1 MFANLQSFDLQ
12 MNSLCQHQKQH
23 IEKSMEN
30 MDHDIMIITII
41 IIIIIIIMIIIQ
53 KFLWRPILEL

>member
-12 MNSLCQHQKQH
+12 MNSLCQYQKQH

-30 MDHDIMIITII
+30 MNHDII

-53 KFLWRPILEL
+53 KFIRRPILEL

>member
-12 MNSLCQHQKQH
+12 MNSLCQYQKQH

-30 MDHDIMIITII
+30 MNHD
-41 IIIIIIIMIIIQ
+41 IIIIIIMIIIQ
-53 KFLWRPILEL
+53 KFIWRPILEL

>member
-1 MFANLQSFDLQ
+1 

-30 MDHDIMIITII
+30 MDHDIII

-53 KFLWRPILEL
+53 KFLQRPILEL

>member
-1 MFANLQSFDLQ
+1 MLANLQSFDLQ

-30 MDHDIMIITII
+30 MDHDI
-41 IIIIIIIMIIIQ
+41 IIIIIIIMIIMIIIQ
-53 KFLWRPILEL
+53 KFLQRPILEL